1 MGIITRFKDI
11 MAANFNALL
20 EKVEEAVA
28 HRWKLRR
35 IKLEFGQMG

>member
-20 EKVEEAVA
+20 EKVE
-28 HRWKLRR
+28 KLRL
-35 IKLEFGQMG
+35 ITD